1 NSTFKL
7 NKIKYQNKIISIYIN
22 FTSNLSRIINI
33 SQTKKVLIVLKIWA
47 RITVVSEKAIF
58 KRTQTLF

>member
-1 NSTFKL
+1 TFKS